1 MNELLLGL
9 RLLLGS
15 GRGNRARFILM
26 VVGSAIGVCCLAV
39 VLAIP
44 GILSAQDARKAAR
57 EPDCANGH
65 GECSSLAVG
74 SSGLALTRVDAYGV
88 EPLTRIFL
96 ALEGT
101 SVNPPPGISEIPGP
115 GEVFES
121 PRLHELL
128 KKDPGL
134 AHLLPGKEVGRI
146 SPTGLAQPDELYA
159 YIGASREELKGGG
172 YVTKFGGRGTGFP
185 TVEPSTLDILRFTLA
200 GVVLLPLA
208 VFLSVCARLSA
219 ASRMRRLAA
228 LRLLGLSRK
237 GVQRV
242 NAAETVAAALLGA
255 ALGLNAYWVVNQLV
269 SRVGLPGFKWYPEDG
284 SLSVKTLLI
293 CLIGCPALA
302 WFVGRASARK
312 AAGNPLAVRRS
323 AVEKAP
329 RLWGLLPLVPGM
341 GIIIGY
347 CVAGATGHV
356 PADTSFSAILM
367 PLAVVLVG
375 AGLVLSLPLISRLLA
390 RRVAQAARS
399 LSLGL
404 AMRRNEV
411 EPGGALRVA
420 TGLVLLVYAA
430 SLTQG
435 VLIELD
441 QVSKNTA
448 PVQLYTM
455 TLDGMSREKE
465 EAVSKVSGVRGHAI
479 LADSWTDPDR
489 DDFPGSVS
497 AVIATCEQL
506 RRMAS
511 VVKNCVEGR
520 PARLLIPN
528 FTYDEFSKPGKSYP
542 FRVRD
547 SAGKSRF
554 VTVRVPASTI
564 QYHDDTP
571 AQIPGSG
578 TVLLPP
584 SVFPPGFRPEGRATL
599 ALVSSSAPEA
609 VRSVLEGIAGVDPTI
624 EVETDGLDA
633 TALQQITVIKT
644 LLAVGMIL
652 GLIIGLAAYLVAAT
666 DRAVERRP
674 QVTALSL
681 LGAKPR
687 TLRTVQVA
695 QVVLPLA
702 IGLVL
707 AVVTGKMAES
717 SYLVTGGGAV
727 FWDGEG
733 LPLLLV
739 SALGVVVVAAL
750 GSLPL
755 IGRRIDPELIRRD

>member
-15 GRGNRARFILM
+15 GRGNRARFLLM
-26 VVGSAIGVCCLAV
+26 AMGSAIGVCCLAV
-39 VLAIP
+39 ILTIP
-44 GILSAQDARKAAR
+44 GILAAQDTRKAAR
-57 EPDCANGH
+57 EPDCSNGL
-65 GECSSLAVG
+65 GICASQSG
-74 SSGLALTRVDAYGV
+74 SGLALTRVDPYGL
-88 EPLTRIFL
+88 EPLTRIFV
-96 ALEGT
+96 ATGAAPI
-101 SVNPPPGISEIPGP
+101 SAPPGLRALPGA
-115 GEVFES
+115 GEMIVS
-121 PRLHELL
+121 PRLHDLL
-128 KKDPGL
+128 RANSGL
-134 AHLLPGKEVGRI
+134 AHLLPGREAGVIG
-146 SPTGLAQPDELYA
+146 PEGLAHPDELYA
-159 YIGASREELKGGG
+159 YVGASREALKGGG
-172 YVTKFGGRGTGFP
+172 HLSEFGKKETRFP

-255 ALGLNAYWVVNQLV
+255 VLGLGGYWVVNQLV
-269 SRVGLPGFKWYPEDG
+269 SRAGLPGFKWYPEDG
-284 SLSVKTLLI
+284 SLSFRTFLV
-293 CLIGCPALA
+293 CLVGCPALA

-312 AAGNPLAVRRS
+312 AAANPLAVRRS
-323 AVEKAP
+323 AAEKPP
-329 RLWGLLPLVPGM
+329 RLWGLLPLLPGL
-341 GIIIGY
+341 GIVFGY

-356 PADTSFSAILM
+356 PTDTSFSAILM

-375 AGLVLSLPLISRLLA
+375 AGLVLSLPILSRLLA
-390 RRVAQAARS
+390 RRVARTASS

-448 PVQLYTM
+448 PVQLYSM
-455 TLDGMSREKE
+455 ALDGMTRETE
-465 EAVSKVSGVRGHAI
+465 EAVTKVPGVQGHAV
-479 LADSWTDPDR
+479 LVDSWTDPER
-489 DDFPGSVS
+489 EEVPRSIN

-511 VVKNCVEGR
+511 MVKNCVEGR
-520 PARLLIPN
+520 PARLMISG
-528 FTYDEFSKPGKSYP
+528 FTYDEFSEPGKSYP
-542 FRVRD
+542 FRLRNTE
-547 SAGKSRF
+547 GKSRF
-554 VTVRVPASTI
+554 VDVRVPAATI
-564 QYHDDTP
+564 QYRDETP
-571 AQIPGSG
+571 GQIPLSG

-584 SVFPPGFRPEGRATL
+584 SVFPTGFRPEGRATL
-599 ALVSSSAPEA
+599 ALVGSSAPDA
-609 VRSVLEGIAGVDPTI
+609 VRAVLEGIAGVDPTI
-624 EVETDGLDA
+624 EVETDALDA

-652 GLIIGLAAYLVAAT
+652 GLVIGLAAYLVAAT
-666 DRAVERRP
+666 DRGVERRP

-681 LGAKPR
+681 LGARSR
-687 TLRTVQVA
+687 TLRTVQVV

-702 IGLVL
+702 MGLVL

-727 FWDGEG
+727 FWDGDG
-733 LPLLLV
+733 VPLLLV

-755 IGRRIDPELIRRD
+755 VGRRIDPELIRRD